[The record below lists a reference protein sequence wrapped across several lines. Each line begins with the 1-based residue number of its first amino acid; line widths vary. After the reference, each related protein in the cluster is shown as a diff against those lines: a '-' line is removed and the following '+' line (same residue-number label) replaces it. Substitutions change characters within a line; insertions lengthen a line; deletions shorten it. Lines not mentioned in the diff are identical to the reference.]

1 MRSHNGVCHIC
12 GQGAAD
18 AIDHIVP
25 VAWGGS
31 DDPSNLAPAH
41 TSCNSAKGDAAPAQW
56 TYSRPSMWL
65 PGYGPRAEGVA
76 AARTSGGSGCWAI
89 GGAVVAG
96 MFAAGFAGSVGL
108 PWWLSLL
115 IWVGVTWVLIRWI
128 NQRKRD
134 KTSGVS
140 GASGASGSLSEPPE
154 IRMADGSLLRDG
166 RGTMSLGGTAADTPP
181 PGEQMEWLAFQPEGN
196 NVHRLISEGLRLSPG
211 FTGYRDGLV
220 QPDGSRLVVNAMAR
234 LAADIAASGD
244 EDATAA
250 PVGFIAEGD
259 WEQFPKLND
268 SITLVQVVLTVEQ
281 DGSYSGRIG
290 FRSSVGR

>member
-1 MRSHNGVCHIC
+1 MVMRSHNGVCHIC

-18 AIDHIVP
+18 AIDHVVP

-41 TSCNSAKGDAAPAQW
+41 TSCNSAKGDDPPAQW
-56 TYSRPSMWL
+56 TYSRPAMWL
-65 PGYGPRAEGVA
+65 PGYGPRAEGGA
-76 AARTSGGSGCWAI
+76 EPRPGGESGCWAI

-96 MFAAGFAGSVGL
+96 MVAAGIAASIGL

-115 IWVGVTWVLIRWI
+115 IWGGVSWGIIRWI
-128 NQRKRD
+128 NQRKGGGN
-134 KTSGVS
+134 SG
-140 GASGASGSLSEPPE
+140 GSLSEPPE
-154 IRMADGSLLRDG
+154 VRMADGSLLRDG

-181 PGEQMEWLAFQPEGN
+181 PGEQMEWLAFTPEGE
-196 NVHRLISEGLRLSPG
+196 NVHRLVSEALRLSPG

-220 QPDGSRLVVNAMAR
+220 QPDGGRLVVNAMAR
-234 LAADIAASGD
+234 LASDIAASGD

-250 PVGFIAEGD
+250 PIGFIAAGD
-259 WEQFPKLND
+259 WEQFPKLDD
-268 SITLVQVVLTVEQ
+268 SITLVQVALTVET

-290 FRSSVGR
+290 FRTSVGR